1 MIPADQLA
9 KNFQGD
15 RFTESRI
22 ANRANSL
29 VNPKSGLANDYL
41 NVFNEISMLIENYPA
56 MPELGSAILSWR
68 VTPYAEYFK
77 KSMLPG
83 RENAVDSWGQIDP
96 KLRDAMLAITDLI
109 ENLAK
114 IAKTYIKCQ
123 LRDEIT
129 VQVLE
134 KACVEIAELMK
145 GCIFQA
151 TQMVNFGIAV
161 KSVAAQERAD
171 QIMARLKPREV
182 SKSVS

>member
-9 KNFQGD
+9 KNFQSD
-15 RFTESRI
+15 RFAETRVT
-22 ANRANSL
+22 NRANSL

-68 VTPYAEYFK
+68 VTPYKEYFQ

-83 RENAVDSWGQIDP
+83 RENAIEAWGQIDP
-96 KLRDAMLAITDLI
+96 KLHDAMLAITAQI

-129 VQVLE
+129 AQTLE
-134 KACVEIAELMK
+134 KACSEITELMR

-171 QIMARLKPREV
+171 QIMARLKPREA
-182 SKSVS
+182 SKSLS